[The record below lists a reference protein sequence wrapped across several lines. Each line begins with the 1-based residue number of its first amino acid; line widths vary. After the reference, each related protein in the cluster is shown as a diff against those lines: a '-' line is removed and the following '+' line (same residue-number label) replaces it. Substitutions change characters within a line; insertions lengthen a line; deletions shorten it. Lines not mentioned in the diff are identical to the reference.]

1 MRLVWS
7 TDQVTYSTQ
16 TLDHLDASST
26 GDTASAGILQRLVS
40 QLPRGLTRAPRPRV
54 FSHTPS
60 VPKERLASLPPER
73 AVLNVRPYAKTS
85 GPRRVPV
92 MASANGVPFLRL
104 TKPQPPALSRMLR
117 QRLAT
122 KINLFDRKIMLGNYW
137 LPMAKHEDE
146 WDALVNLNARRRVD
160 RDDDDV
166 RWVDAVRLS
175 EQENQVAYER
185 DLAKEKEITRKMQRI
200 VDLETELA
208 LKEGQTIMRGRRR
221 RPIWVLKPKP

>member
-1 MRLVWS
+1 
-7 TDQVTYSTQ
+7 
-16 TLDHLDASST
+16 
-26 GDTASAGILQRLVS
+26 
-40 QLPRGLTRAPRPRV
+40 
-54 FSHTPS
+54 
-60 VPKERLASLPPER
+60 
-73 AVLNVRPYAKTS
+73 
-85 GPRRVPV
+85 
-92 MASANGVPFLRL
+92 
-104 TKPQPPALSRMLR
+104 
-117 QRLAT
+117 
-122 KINLFDRKIMLGNYW
+122 MLGNYW

-175 EQENQVAYER
+175 EQENQAAYER